1 MDVSYYGDV
10 MEVAKQTAYDLA
22 SVGEMMS
29 AQIMMPH
36 PDDKD
41 TVLVITVPPCITL
54 RDALYHTVTTC
65 KPIFWVAFAETR
77 VKEVPAD
84 DTQIVIDA
92 IERGDELP
100 EQYQNVAVAK
110 DVNNPEILI
119 VTGRVHGES
128 AHTYQAYITT
138 DTEGERT
145 IGDWTE
151 LPGLGGALSEID
163 W

>member
-41 TVLVITVPPCITL
+41 TVLVITVPPGIAL
-54 RDALYHTVTTC
+54 RDALHHTITTF
-65 KPIFWVAFAETR
+65 KPMFWVAFAETR

-100 EQYQNVAVAK
+100 ERYQNIAK
-110 DVNNPEILI
+110 DVDNPEVLI
-119 VTGRVHGES
+119 VTGRVHGELS
-128 AHTYQAYITT
+128 HTHQAYITT

-151 LPGLGGALSEID
+151 LTGLGGALSEID

>member
-41 TVLVITVPPCITL
+41 TVLVLTVPPGITL
-54 RDALYHTVTTC
+54 RDALHHTVITF

-77 VKEVPAD
+77 VKEIPAD

-100 EQYQNVAVAK
+100 ERYQNIVK
-110 DVNNPEILI
+110 DVDNPEVLI
-119 VTGRVHGES
+119 VTGRVHGELS
-128 AHTYQAYITT
+128 HTHQAYITT

-151 LPGLGGALSEID
+151 LTGLGGALSEID

>member
-1 MDVSYYGDV
+1 MDVSYYGDG

-29 AQIMMPH
+29 AQILMPH

-41 TVLVITVPPCITL
+41 TVLVITVPLGIAL
-54 RDALYHTVTTC
+54 RDALHHAVTTF

-100 EQYQNVAVAK
+100 ERYQNIAK
-110 DVNNPEILI
+110 DVDNPEVLI

-151 LPGLGGALSEID
+151 LTGLGGALSEID

>member
-41 TVLVITVPPCITL
+41 TVLVLTIPPGITL
-54 RDALYHTVTTC
+54 RDALHHTVTTF

-77 VKEVPAD
+77 VKEIPAD

-92 IERGDELP
+92 IERGDEQP
-100 EQYQNVAVAK
+100 ERYQNIAK
-110 DVNNPEILI
+110 DVDNPEVLI
-119 VTGRVHGES
+119 VTGRVHGELS
-128 AHTYQAYITT
+128 HTHQAYITT

-151 LPGLGGALSEID
+151 LTGLGGALSEID

>member
-41 TVLVITVPPCITL
+41 TVLVLTIPPGITL
-54 RDALYHTVTTC
+54 RDALHHTVTTF

-77 VKEVPAD
+77 VKEIPAD

-100 EQYQNVAVAK
+100 ERYQNIVK
-110 DVNNPEILI
+110 DVDNPEVLI
-119 VTGRVHGES
+119 VTGRVHGELS
-128 AHTYQAYITT
+128 HTHQAYITT

-151 LPGLGGALSEID
+151 FTGLGGALSEID

>member
-41 TVLVITVPPCITL
+41 TVLVLTIPPGITL
-54 RDALYHTVTTC
+54 RDALHHTVTTF

-77 VKEVPAD
+77 VKEIPAD

-100 EQYQNVAVAK
+100 ERYQNIAK
-110 DVNNPEILI
+110 DVDNPEVLI
-119 VTGRVHGES
+119 VTGRVHGELS
-128 AHTYQAYITT
+128 HTHQAYITT

-151 LPGLGGALSEID
+151 LTGLGGALSEID

>member
-41 TVLVITVPPCITL
+41 TVLVLTIPPGITL
-54 RDALYHTVTTC
+54 RDALHHTVTTF

-77 VKEVPAD
+77 VKEIPAD

-100 EQYQNVAVAK
+100 ERYQNIVK
-110 DVNNPEILI
+110 DVDNPEVLI
-119 VTGRVHGES
+119 VTGRVHGELS
-128 AHTYQAYITT
+128 HTHQAYITT

-151 LPGLGGALSEID
+151 LTGLGGALSEID